1 MDIKNAVYIAILLC
15 AGLIC
20 VLNSCAARLALYQK
34 SLSFK
39 DEENTLTKEEK
50 KENDYLTKEYIK
62 NITLALIS
70 TIVAVIF
77 YFTY

>member
-1 MDIKNAVYIAILLC
+1 MDIINAIYIVILLC

-20 VLNSCAARLALYQK
+20 ILNSGAARLTLYQR

-39 DEENTLTKEEK
+39 DEKNTLTKEEE

-62 NITLALIS
+62 NIILALIS